1 MKKLVI
7 IIIALFILNNCG
19 YTPIYSSK
27 QENFYIKEISQK
39 NKSKLNSKII
49 NNIKRFSN
57 QDSENVIQLEISSNK
72 EIDTI
77 AKDEKGNPSRFQM
90 TVFLNINVLSKN
102 NYEVN
107 KTKNF
112 TENFNYQNNSN
123 KFSLKQYEKEIEDI
137 LINKIIE
144 ESIIYLSE
152 L

>member
-39 NKSKLNSKII
+39 NKSKLNTKII

-102 NYEVN
+102 NYEIN
-107 KTKNF
+107 TTKTLTK
-112 TENFNYQNNSN
+112 NFNYQNNSN

-137 LINKIIE
+137 LINKITEKITM
-144 ESIIYLSE
+144 YLSQ

>member
-7 IIIALFILNNCG
+7 IIITLFILNNCG

-27 QENFYIKEISQK
+27 EENFYIKVISQK

-72 EIDTI
+72 KIDTI
-77 AKDEKGNPSRFQM
+77 SKDEKGDPTRFQM

-112 TENFNYQNNSN
+112 TANFNYQNNSN

-137 LINKIIE
+137 LIDKIIE
-144 ESIIYLSE
+144 KFIIYLSE

>member
-1 MKKLVI
+1 MKKLIFIV
-7 IIIALFILNNCG
+7 IALFILNNCG

-27 QENFYIKEISQK
+27 ENNFYIKEISQK
-39 NKSKLNSKII
+39 NKSKLNFKII

-72 EIDTI
+72 EINTI

-107 KTKNF
+107 KTK
-112 TENFNYQNNSN
+112 TLTANFNYQNNSN

-144 ESIIYLSE
+144 DSIIYLSE

>member
-7 IIIALFILNNCG
+7 IIITLFIINHCG

-27 QENFYIKEISQK
+27 EENYYIKVISQK

-77 AKDEKGNPSRFQM
+77 SKDEKGNPSRFQM

-107 KTKNF
+107 KTK
-112 TENFNYQNNSN
+112 TLTANFNYKNNSN

>member
-7 IIIALFILNNCG
+7 IIITLFILNHCG

-27 QENFYIKEISQK
+27 EENFYIKVISQK

-72 EIDTI
+72 KINTI
-77 AKDEKGNPSRFQM
+77 TKDEKGDPSRFQM

-112 TENFNYQNNSN
+112 TANFNYQNNSN

-137 LINKIIE
+137 LIDKIIE
-144 ESIIYLSE
+144 KFIIYLSE

>member
-7 IIIALFILNNCG
+7 IIITLFILNNCG

-27 QENFYIKEISQK
+27 EDNFYIKKISQK

-144 ESIIYLSE
+144 ESVIYLSE

>member
-19 YTPIYSSK
+19 YAPIYSSK

-39 NKSKLNSKII
+39 NKSKLNSKFI
-49 NNIKRFSN
+49 NIIKRFSN
-57 QDSENVIQLEISSNK
+57 PDSKNVIILEIRSNK
-72 EIDTI
+72 KIDTI
-77 AKDEKGNPSRFQM
+77 SKDEKGNPSRFQM

-107 KTKNF
+107 KTKNL
-112 TENFNYQNNSN
+112 NASFNYKNNSN

-144 ESIIYLSE
+144 KSIIYLSE